1 MGFKERF
8 PRWLII
14 IFAVVQLVLTLA
26 IIGTELGSFYSNV
39 AHGTIWAGFWSALF
53 YIPTCVLLFVMIC
66 CCRGRCYATYV
77 LVLQGKISKSNQNF
91 TFYIDFVAL
100 CLLTSVAV
108 IYFAVYFQDNLCK
121 CYLGDNLCCALRDM
135 KSFNQDYDQIA
146 NECSPVTVNGVQTV
160 VDPCSSSPPTAKLPY
175 LRAQIGFAGAMIIT
189 CIVYAVVYIFAMFA
203 ICFGH

>member
-77 LVLQGKISKSNQNF
+77 LVLQ
-91 TFYIDFVAL
+91 AL